1 MSFNIIDLVKDQI
14 SDQMMG
20 QIGGLVGGDS
30 AQTSSALGG
39 ALPGLLSG
47 LTKSAGSAGGAG
59 ALFDAVQKQDDGML
73 GNMGALL
80 GGNDS
85 ANVINQGTSMLGS
98 LLGNGALGK
107 LAGVLTGFSGLN
119 SRGSSSLMGILAP
132 IVIGVIKKKVFEGG
146 LNAGGL
152 ASLLGDQQNNINAAM
167 PQGFSSQLESS
178 GFLNSIAAEPMAAMS
193 TPDVKVPNV
202 DMPDVSAPSGGGFM
216 KWLLPLAAVVVLGW
230 LGMKFF
236 GNQGGDALDAAKGAA
251 DTATSTATN
260 AAESATGAVSNAAE
274 SATNAASG
282 AVESVAGAAGGLSA
296 EALEKA
302 KAAMP
307 EGVNFDE
314 LSGNLND
321 VFGSTTETL
330 SGITDADSATAAL
343 PALEEVSGKL
353 GGLNDVMARLPDAA
367 KGPLQSVVSGGLG
380 SLQPVIDKVMG
391 LPGIGPILEPVVG
404 PMVEMLGGMA
414 G

>member
-1 MSFNIIDLVKDQI
+1 MSFNIVDLIKDQV

-30 AQTSSALGG
+30 TQTSSALGG

-47 LTKSAGSAGGAG
+47 LAKSAGTSSGAG
-59 ALFDAVQKQDDGML
+59 ALFNAVQKQDDGML

-85 ANVINQGTSMLGS
+85 SNVINQGSSLLGS
-98 LLGNGALGK
+98 LLGNGAMGK
-107 LAGVLTGFSGLN
+107 LAGALTGFSGLN

-132 IVIGVIKKKVFEGG
+132 IIIGVIKKKVFDGG

-152 ASLLGDQQNNINAAM
+152 ASLLGDQQNNIAAAM

-178 GFLNSIAAEPMAAMS
+178 GFLDSISAEPMGAIS
-193 TPDVKVPNV
+193 TPEINTPNINTPEV
-202 DMPDVSAPSGGGFM
+202 NAPSGGGFM

-230 LGMKFF
+230 LGLKYF
-236 GNQGGDALDAAKGAA
+236 GNQGGDVTDAAQGAA
-251 DTATSTATN
+251 ATATD
-260 AAESATGAVSNAAE
+260 AASNAAD
-274 SATNAASG
+274 SATNA
-282 AVESVAGAAGGLSA
+282 VAGAADAAGGLSA

-307 EGVNFDE
+307 AGVDFDE
-314 LSGNLND
+314 LSGGIND
-321 VFGSTTETL
+321 VFGSATDTF
-330 SGITDADSATAAL
+330 SGITDVDSATAAI

-353 GGLNDVMARLPDAA
+353 GGLNDVMTRLPDAA
-367 KGPLQSVVSGGLG
+367 KGPLQSIVSGGMG
-380 SLQPVIDKVMG
+380 SLQPIVDKVMG
-391 LPGIGPILEPVVG
+391 LPGIGPILEPIVG
-404 PMVEMLGGMA
+404 PLLETLGGMA

>member
-1 MSFNIIDLVKDQI
+1 M
-14 SDQMMG
+14 
-20 QIGGLVGGDS
+20 
-30 AQTSSALGG
+30 GG

-47 LTKSAGSAGGAG
+47 LTKSAGSSGGAG

-330 SGITDADSATAAL
+330 SGITDAESATAAL

>member
-132 IVIGVIKKKVFEGG
+132 IVIGVIKKKVFDGG

-330 SGITDADSATAAL
+330 SGITDAESATAAL

-353 GGLNDVMARLPDAA
+353 GGLNDVMARLPVAA

>member
-47 LTKSAGSAGGAG
+47 LVKSAGSSGGAG

-132 IVIGVIKKKVFEGG
+132 IVIGVIKKKVFDGG

-178 GFLNSIAAEPMAAMS
+178 GFLDSIAAEPMAAMS
-193 TPDVKVPNV
+193 TPDVKIPNV
-202 DMPDVSAPSGGGFM
+202 DMPDVKAPNVNMPDVSAPSGGGFM

-251 DTATSTATN
+251 D
-260 AAESATGAVSNAAE
+260 SATGAVSNVAE
-274 SATNAASG
+274 SATDAASG

-307 EGVNFDE
+307 AGVNFDE

-330 SGITDADSATAAL
+330 SGITDAESATAAL

>member
-216 KWLLPLAAVVVLGW
+216 KWLLPLAAVVVLG
-230 LGMKFF
+230 
-236 GNQGGDALDAAKGAA
+236 
-251 DTATSTATN
+251 
-260 AAESATGAVSNAAE
+260 
-274 SATNAASG
+274 
-282 AVESVAGAAGGLSA
+282 
-296 EALEKA
+296 
-302 KAAMP
+302 
-307 EGVNFDE
+307 
-314 LSGNLND
+314 
-321 VFGSTTETL
+321 
-330 SGITDADSATAAL
+330 
-343 PALEEVSGKL
+343 
-353 GGLNDVMARLPDAA
+353 
-367 KGPLQSVVSGGLG
+367 
-380 SLQPVIDKVMG
+380 
-391 LPGIGPILEPVVG
+391 
-404 PMVEMLGGMA
+404 
-414 G
+414 

>member
-1 MSFNIIDLVKDQI
+1 MSFNIVDLIKDQV

-30 AQTSSALGG
+30 TQTSSALGG

-47 LTKSAGSAGGAG
+47 LAKSAGTSSGAG
-59 ALFDAVQKQDDGML
+59 ALFNAVQKQDDGML

-85 ANVINQGTSMLGS
+85 SNVINQGSSLLGS
-98 LLGNGALGK
+98 LLGNGAMGK
-107 LAGVLTGFSGLN
+107 LAGALTGFSGLN

-132 IVIGVIKKKVFEGG
+132 IIIGVIKKKVFDGG

-152 ASLLGDQQNNINAAM
+152 ASLLGDQQNNIAAAM

-178 GFLNSIAAEPMAAMS
+178 GFLDSISAEPMGAIS
-193 TPDVKVPNV
+193 TPEINTPNINTPEV
-202 DMPDVSAPSGGGFM
+202 NAPSGGGFM

-230 LGMKFF
+230 LGLKYF
-236 GNQGGDALDAAKGAA
+236 GNQGGDVTDAAQGAA
-251 DTATSTATN
+251 ATATD
-260 AAESATGAVSNAAE
+260 AASNAAD
-274 SATNAASG
+274 SATNA
-282 AVESVAGAAGGLSA
+282 VAGAADAAGGLSA

-307 EGVNFDE
+307 AGVDFDE
-314 LSGNLND
+314 LSGGIND
-321 VFGSTTETL
+321 VFGSATDTF
-330 SGITDADSATAAL
+330 SGITDADSATAAI

-353 GGLNDVMARLPDAA
+353 GGLNDVMTRLPDAA
-367 KGPLQSVVSGGLG
+367 KGPLQSIVSGGMG
-380 SLQPVIDKVMG
+380 SLQPIVDKVMG
-391 LPGIGPILEPVVG
+391 LPGIGPILEPIVG
-404 PMVEMLGGMA
+404 PLLETLGGMA

>member
-14 SDQMMG
+14 SDQMIG
-20 QIGGLVGGDS
+20 QIGGLIGGDN
-30 AQTSSALGG
+30 AQTSNALGG

-47 LTKSAGSAGGAG
+47 LMKSAGSAGGAG
-59 ALFDAVQKQDDGML
+59 ALFDAVQKQDDGLL

-85 ANVINQGTSMLGS
+85 ANVVNQGTSMLGS

-107 LAGVLTGFSGLN
+107 LAGVLAGFSGLN
-119 SRGSSSLMGILAP
+119 AKGSSSLMGILAP
-132 IVIGVIKKKVFEGG
+132 IIIGVIKKKVFDGG
-146 LNAGGL
+146 LNASGL
-152 ASLLGDQQNNINAAM
+152 ASLLGDQESNINAAM
-167 PQGFSSQLESS
+167 PQGFSSQLQSS
-178 GFLNSIAAEPMAAMS
+178 GFLDSIAAEPMAAIS

-202 DMPDVSAPSGGGFM
+202 DMPNVSAPDVSAPSGGFM

-230 LGMKFF
+230 LGMKYF
-236 GNQGGDALDAAKGAA
+236 GNQAEDAVDAAKGAA
-251 DTATSTATN
+251 ETATSTATD
-260 AAESATGAVSNAAE
+260 AAQ
-274 SATNAASG
+274 
-282 AVESVAGAAGGLSA
+282 SVAGAAGGLSA

-307 EGVNFDE
+307 DGVNFDE

-330 SGITDADSATAAL
+330 SGITDADSATAAI
-343 PALEEVSGKL
+343 PALEEVTGKL

-367 KGPLQSVVSGGLG
+367 KGPLQSIVSGGLG
-380 SLQPVIDKVMG
+380 SLQPIIDKVMG
-391 LPGIGPILEPVVG
+391 LPGIGPILEPIVG
-404 PMVEMLGGMA
+404 PMMEMLGGMA